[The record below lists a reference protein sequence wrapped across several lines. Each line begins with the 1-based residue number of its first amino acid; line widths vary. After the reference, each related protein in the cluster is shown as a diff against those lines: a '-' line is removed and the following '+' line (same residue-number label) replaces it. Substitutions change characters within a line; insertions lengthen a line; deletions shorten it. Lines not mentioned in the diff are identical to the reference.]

1 VSELM
6 RWTPAD
12 RPADATW
19 LAVAEPSGPDQ

>member
-1 VSELM
+1 M

-19 LAVAEPSGPDQ
+19 LAVAEPSGADQ